1 MKRRKQ
7 HQKRGAEQRNSQ
19 KYYPEQVASSP
30 GHRHRLLGR
39 HESQLTIA
47 ACTPRK
53 QLAPVTE
60 GQAVGLATRHMD
72 NVLICQ
78 CSNLLWKKEKQTQ
91 GGKGKFPQRELH
103 EIRFPGS
110 LVLQRE
116 PLRLDIYRD
125 HKWCMV
131 LEAVNLDP
139 SHMGVHT
146 SQAALRVPSASL
158 RGGAE
163 GLLVADVD
171 PDRPACER
179 E

>member
-1 MKRRKQ
+1 MC
-7 HQKRGAEQRNSQ
+7 
-19 KYYPEQVASSP
+19 SS
-30 GHRHRLLGR
+30 
-39 HESQLTIA
+39 A
-47 ACTPRK
+47 N
-53 QLAPVTE
+53 AP
-60 GQAVGLATRHMD
+60 
-72 NVLICQ
+72 IC
-78 CSNLLWKKEKQTQ
+78 SGKKEKQTQ